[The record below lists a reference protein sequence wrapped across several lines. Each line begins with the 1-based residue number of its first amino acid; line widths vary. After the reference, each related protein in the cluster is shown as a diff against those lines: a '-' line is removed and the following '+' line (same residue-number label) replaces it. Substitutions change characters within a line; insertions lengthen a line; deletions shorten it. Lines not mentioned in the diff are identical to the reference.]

1 MVSESAT
8 RFFNLSL
15 LSIGFH
21 IKSREEVTYEE
32 VSDALTNLAEKENSL
47 IAKTIT
53 ETDDSGRTTTSYD
66 VFGKGSFHRAWSKR
80 IG

>member
-1 MVSESAT
+1 M
-8 RFFNLSL
+8 
-15 LSIGFH
+15 
-21 IKSREEVTYEE
+21 TYEE

-66 VFGKGSFHRAWSKR
+66 VFGKGELPQGLVKADRLVASQANLYSVK
-80 IG
+80 IKNSGSPVSIYN

>member
-1 MVSESAT
+1 M
-8 RFFNLSL
+8 
-15 LSIGFH
+15 
-21 IKSREEVTYEE
+21 TYEE